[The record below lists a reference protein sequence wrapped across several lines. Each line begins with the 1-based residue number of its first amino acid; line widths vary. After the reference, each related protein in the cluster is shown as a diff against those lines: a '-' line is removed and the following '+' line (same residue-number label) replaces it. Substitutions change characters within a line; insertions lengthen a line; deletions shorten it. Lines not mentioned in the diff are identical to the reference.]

1 MKNAHYIVF
10 DCETGGLE
18 PMKNPITQIAL
29 LTVDGDSLKEINRWE
44 TFVKP
49 YDDLEITKEALN
61 TTGLKMADINAGL
74 SKKDLVNS
82 LITYFKE
89 SAPNSRPENRPVLVG
104 HNVQFDMGF
113 LNYIF
118 NTLSKNVFDYVNP
131 TQIDTMALTKMY
143 GKTER
148 LKLEIACA
156 EFGIVLKNAHSAM
169 PDVIATT
176 DLLKQYVSML
186 RSSEKSSGSS
196 AKDKVVKSRVKFQF

>member
-1 MKNAHYIVF
+1 MKNANYIVF
-10 DCETGGLE
+10 DCETGGLD
-18 PMKNPITQIAL
+18 PYKNPITQIAL
-29 LTVDGDSLKEINRWE
+29 LTIDSESLKELNRWE

-49 YDDLEITKEALN
+49 YDNLEITKAALD
-61 TTGLKMADINAGL
+61 TTGLKMADINSGL
-74 SKKDLVNS
+74 GKKELVS
-82 LITYFKE
+82 ALITYFKE
-89 SAPNSRPENRPVLVG
+89 SSPNSRPENRPVLVG

-118 NTLSKNVFDYVNP
+118 STTDKSVLDYVNP

-169 PDVIATT
+169 PDVLATT
-176 DLLKQYVSML
+176 DLLKHYISML
-186 RSSEKSSGSS
+186 RSSEKESDSS
-196 AKDKVVKSRVKFQF
+196 AKEKVVKSRVKFQF

>member
-1 MKNAHYIVF
+1 MKNANYIVF

-18 PMKNPITQIAL
+18 PDKNPITQIAL
-29 LTVDGDSLKEINRWE
+29 LTVDSESLKEINRWE

-49 YDDLEITKEALN
+49 YDNLEITKAALD
-61 TTGLKMADINAGL
+61 TTGLKMADINSGL
-74 SKKDLVNS
+74 SKKELVNA

-89 SAPNSRPENRPVLVG
+89 SAPNARPENRPVLVG

-118 NTLSKNVFDYVNP
+118 NTCDKSVLDFVNP

-169 PDVIATT
+169 PDVMATT
-176 DLLKQYVSML
+176 DLLRQFVSML
-186 RSSEKSSGSS
+186 RSSEKESGSS
-196 AKDKVVKSRVKFQF
+196 AKEKVVKSRVKFQF